1 MAKATTGRDA
11 GDKPGGRQT
20 IYDQVGGIAQGAEV
34 LTLDGALPVE
44 YLMPGDRVI
53 TRTGARKIVRI
64 HVTTLRGPMIAI
76 RPGSLGHNRPERQ
89 LLLAPQTRVMLRDW
103 RAMALYGAK
112 TVMVPVSRLA
122 DGEFIA
128 PVAGA
133 EVQLFSLEMECPE
146 VIYVDGV
153 EVGIDGAMVTA

>member
-1 MAKATTGRDA
+1 MAKAITGRVA
-11 GDKPGGRQT
+11 GDQPGARQT
-20 IYDQVGGIAQGAEV
+20 ICNECGGIAQGAEV

-64 HVTTLRGPMIAI
+64 HVTTLQGPVIAI

-112 TVMVPVSRLA
+112 IAMVPVSRLA

-133 EVQLFSLEMECPE
+133 AVQIFCLETESPE